1 VTGFTKI
8 RKKNKK
14 RLSDVE
20 MTASSKRSCSMLMP
34 LYLVSAPFTVSSA
47 PLTGSTGRN
56 QDTYE
61 KNHCNQE
68 HDFFH
73 IFEG

>member
-20 MTASSKRSCSMLMP
+20 MTASSKRSCRMLMP

-47 PLTGSTGRN
+47 PLTGGTGGN

-61 KNHCNQE
+61 KNHCYQE

>member
-1 VTGFTKI
+1 
-8 RKKNKK
+8 
-14 RLSDVE
+14 
-20 MTASSKRSCSMLMP
+20 MLMP

-47 PLTGSTGRN
+47 PLTGGTGGN

-61 KNHCNQE
+61 KNHCYQE

-73 IFEG
+73 IFEGWNHTGRFGYKNTQFTEISNIFHRV